1 MSETQISADD
11 ITRWETLD
19 DIAAS
24 LQKRGLEPRPD
35 IERDGGYDD
44 EFLMEVEEDRY
55 IALINAGPGDDPTN
69 YNRRQTRTVP
79 TNLRLT

>member
-11 ITRWETLD
+11 ITQWETLD

-44 EFLMEVEEDRY
+44 EFLWKSK
-55 IALINAGPGDDPTN
+55 
-69 YNRRQTRTVP
+69 RTA
-79 TNLRLT
+79 TSR